1 MSRKIE
7 MNVVSAGWTQ
17 MELVLLFY
25 GWEACDPAHYWGPG
39 VRDSY
44 IVHYIHEG
52 LGTVYM
58 GDREYRLTQGE
69 GFIILPDTVIHYEAD
84 AQEPWTYSWFG
95 FKGVQAKAF
104 MQRAQLSAEYPVFKA
119 QEPDTM
125 AHLYEEMVQAG
136 ASPLAGG
143 DVLHQSLLYRL
154 MAALISS
161 APVRAEDHQL
171 LSAKEVYIRQAVQF
185 MENRYSQR
193 TSILDI
199 AQAVG
204 LDRTYLSG
212 LFKERYG
219 KSLQAFFL
227 EYRMNRAAELL
238 RNPSLSVSE
247 VAHSVG
253 YTDPLLF
260 SKMFK
265 RVTGISPKGSRGSG
279 IRD

>member
-1 MSRKIE
+1 MSRKVE
-7 MNVVSAGWTQ
+7 MNVVPVGWTQ
-17 MELVLLFY
+17 MELVLLFF
-25 GWEACDPAHYWGPG
+25 GWEACEPAHYWGPG

-52 LGTVYM
+52 RGTVYM
-58 GDREYRLTQGE
+58 EGREYHLTQGQ
-69 GFIILPDTVIHYEAD
+69 GFLILPDTVIHYEAD
-84 AQEPWTYSWFG
+84 SQEPWTYSWFG

-104 MQRAQLSAEYPVFKA
+104 LQRAQLSAEHPVFNA
-119 QEPDTM
+119 HDPDRM
-125 AHLYEEMVQAG
+125 AHLYEDMLQATTRLR
-136 ASPLAGG
+136 PGG
-143 DVLHQSLLYRL
+143 DVLYQSLLYRL
-154 MAALISS
+154 IAELISS
-161 APVRAEDHQL
+161 SPDLEEESQL
-171 LSAKEVYIRQAVQF
+171 LSGKETYIRQAVQF

-219 KSLQAFFL
+219 MSLQSFFL

-238 RNPSLSVSE
+238 RNPALSVSE

-265 RVTGISPKGSRGSG
+265 RVTGVSPKGSRM
-279 IRD
+279 RD

>member
-52 LGTVYM
+52 FGTVYM
-58 GDREYRLTQGE
+58 GDREYRLTKGD
-69 GFIILPDTVIHYEAD
+69 GFIILPETVIHYEAD
-84 AQEPWTYSWFG
+84 AHEPWTYSWFG

-104 MQRAQLSAEYPVFKA
+104 MQRAQLSAEHPIFKA
-119 QEPDTM
+119 RDPETM
-125 AHLYEEMVQAG
+125 AHLYDEMVQAG
-136 ASPLAGG
+136 ASPLPGG

-154 MAALISS
+154 IATLISS
-161 APVRAEDHQL
+161 APASAEDRRL
-171 LSAKEVYIRQAVQF
+171 LSTKETYIRQAVQF

-238 RNPSLSVSE
+238 RNPALSVSE

-265 RVTGISPKGSRGSG
+265 RVTGVSPKGSRGS
-279 IRD
+279 

>member
-1 MSRKIE
+1 MSRKVE

-25 GWEACDPAHYWGPG
+25 GWEACDSAHYWGPG

-44 IVHYIHEG
+44 IVHYVHEG
-52 LGTVYM
+52 QGTVYM
-58 GDREYRLTQGE
+58 GDREYPLTQGQ
-69 GFIILPDTVIHYEAD
+69 GFLILPDTVIHYEAD
-84 AQEPWTYSWFG
+84 AEEPWTYSWFG
-95 FKGVQAKAF
+95 FRGVQAKAF
-104 MQRAQLSAEYPVFKA
+104 MQRAQLSEEQPVFTAHDKNM
-119 QEPDTM
+119 M
-125 AHLYEEMVQAG
+125 AALYDEMLQAG
-136 ASPLAGG
+136 TSSVAGG

-154 MAALISS
+154 MAALIASS
-161 APVRAEDHQL
+161 PIKEEENPL
-171 LSAKEVYIRQAVQF
+171 LSTKETYIRQAVQF

-238 RNPSLSVSE
+238 RNPMLSVSE

-265 RVTGISPKGSRGSG
+265 RVTGVSPKGSRV
-279 IRD
+279 RD

>member
-1 MSRKIE
+1 MSRKVE

-44 IVHYIHEG
+44 IVHYVHEG
-52 LGTVYM
+52 RGTVYM
-58 GDREYRLTQGE
+58 GEREYPLSEGQG
-69 GFIILPDTVIHYEAD
+69 FLILPDTVIHYEAD
-84 AQEPWTYSWFG
+84 AEEPWTYSWFG
-95 FKGVQAKAF
+95 FRGVQAKAF
-104 MQRAQLSAEYPVFKA
+104 MQRAQLSEEHPVFTA
-119 QEPDTM
+119 HEPNLM
-125 AHLYEEMVQAG
+125 ATLYDEMLQAG
-136 ASPLAGG
+136 TSSLPGG
-143 DVLHQSLLYRL
+143 DVMHQSLLYRL
-154 MAALISS
+154 MAALIASS
-161 APVRAEDHQL
+161 PIKEEDNPL
-171 LSAKEVYIRQAVQF
+171 LSTKETYIRQAVRF
-185 MENRYSQR
+185 IENRYSQR

-238 RNPSLSVSE
+238 RNPMLSVSE

-265 RVTGISPKGSRGSG
+265 RVTGVSPKGSRV
-279 IRD
+279 RD

>member
-1 MSRKIE
+1 MSRKVE

-44 IVHYIHEG
+44 IVHYVHEG
-52 LGTVYM
+52 HGTVYM
-58 GDREYRLTQGE
+58 GDREYPLGE
-69 GFIILPDTVIHYEAD
+69 GQGFLILPDTVIHYEAD
-84 AQEPWTYSWFG
+84 AEEPWTYSWFG
-95 FKGVQAKAF
+95 FRGVQAKAF
-104 MQRAQLSAEYPVFKA
+104 MQRAQLSEEHPVFTAHDKNM
-119 QEPDTM
+119 M
-125 AHLYEEMVQAG
+125 ALYDEMLQAG
-136 ASPLAGG
+136 TSSVAGG

-154 MAALISS
+154 MAALIASS
-161 APVRAEDHQL
+161 PIKEEENPL
-171 LSAKEVYIRQAVQF
+171 LSTKETYIRQAVQF

-238 RNPSLSVSE
+238 RNPMLSVSE

-253 YTDPLLF
+253 YTDPALF
-260 SKMFK
+260 
-265 RVTGISPKGSRGSG
+265 PKCSNV
-279 IRD
+279 

>member
-1 MSRKIE
+1 MLELIE
-7 MNVVSAGWTQ
+7 TNVVPMDLTQ
-17 MELVLLFY
+17 MELVLLFF
-25 GWEACDPAHYWGPG
+25 GWQACDPSHYWGPG

-52 LGTVYM
+52 KGTVFM
-58 GDREYRLTQGE
+58 ADRQYELTQGQ
-69 GFIILPDTVIHYEAD
+69 GFVIFPDTLIHYEAD
-84 AQEPWTYSWFG
+84 EKQPWTYSWFG
-95 FKGVQAKAF
+95 FRGVHAKTF
-104 MQRAQLSAEYPVFKA
+104 MQRAQLSSERPIFDARDLDIF
-119 QEPDTM
+119 DR
-125 AHLYEEMVQAG
+125 LYAEMVQA
-136 ASPLAGG
+136 STRTGG
-143 DVLHQSLLYRL
+143 DVFNQSLLYRL
-154 MAALISS
+154 IAELIASS
-161 APVRAEDHQL
+161 PAGEQVQRP
-171 LSAKEVYIRQAVQF
+171 LSTKEEYIRQAVQF
-185 MENRYSQR
+185 MEIRYSQR

-199 AQAVG
+199 ARAVG

-238 RNPSLSVSE
+238 QHSSLSVSE

-265 RVTGISPKGSRGSG
+265 RVTGVSPKESRSMEQGE
-279 IRD
+279 

>member
-1 MSRKIE
+1 MSRKVE
-7 MNVVSAGWTQ
+7 MNVVPVGWTQ
-17 MELVLLFY
+17 MELVLLFF

-44 IVHYIHEG
+44 IVHYIHKG
-52 LGTVYM
+52 RGTVYM
-58 GDREYRLTQGE
+58 EGREYHLTQGQ
-69 GFIILPDTVIHYEAD
+69 GFLILPDTVIHYEAD
-84 AQEPWTYSWFG
+84 SQDPWTYSWFG

-104 MQRAQLSAEYPVFKA
+104 LQRAQLSAEHPVFHA
-119 QEPDTM
+119 HDPERM
-125 AHLYEEMVQAG
+125 AHLYDDMVQA
-136 ASPLAGG
+136 ATRLRPGG
-143 DVLHQSLLYRL
+143 DVLYQSLLYRL
-154 MAALISS
+154 IAELISS
-161 APVRAEDHQL
+161 SSELEEESQL
-171 LSAKEVYIRQAVQF
+171 LSGKEAYIRQAVQF

-199 AQAVG
+199 ARAVG

-219 KSLQAFFL
+219 KSLQSFFL

-238 RNPSLSVSE
+238 RNPTLSVSE

-265 RVTGISPKGSRGSG
+265 RVTGVSPKGSRM
-279 IRD
+279 RD

>member
-1 MSRKIE
+1 
-7 MNVVSAGWTQ
+7 MN
-17 MELVLLFY
+17 
-25 GWEACDPAHYWGPG
+25 
-39 VRDSY
+39 
-44 IVHYIHEG
+44 
-52 LGTVYM
+52 
-58 GDREYRLTQGE
+58 
-69 GFIILPDTVIHYEAD
+69 
-84 AQEPWTYSWFG
+84 
-95 FKGVQAKAF
+95 
-104 MQRAQLSAEYPVFKA
+104 
-119 QEPDTM
+119 
-125 AHLYEEMVQAG
+125 
-136 ASPLAGG
+136 
-143 DVLHQSLLYRL
+143 QSLLYRL
-154 MAALISS
+154 MAELISS
-161 APVRAEDHQL
+161 SPVEEEIGQL
-171 LSAKEVYIRQAVQF
+171 LSNKETYIRQAVQF

-219 KSLQAFFL
+219 MSLQSFFL

-238 RNPSLSVSE
+238 QNPGLSVSE

-265 RVTGISPKGSRGSG
+265 RVTGVSPKGSR

>member
-1 MSRKIE
+1 MSPIE
-7 MNVVSAGWTQ
+7 MNVVPTNWTQ
-17 MELVLLFY
+17 MELVLLFF

-44 IVHYIHEG
+44 IVHYIHNG
-52 LGTVYM
+52 QGTVYM
-58 GDREYRLTQGE
+58 EDQEYKLAQGQ
-69 GFIILPDTVIHYEAD
+69 GFVILPDTLIHYEAD
-84 AQEPWTYSWFG
+84 PRDPWTYSWFG

-104 MQRAQLSAEYPVFKA
+104 MQRARLSPAQPVFNA
-119 QEPDTM
+119 VDLNTM
-125 AHLYEEMVQAG
+125 EHLYTEMVR
-136 ASPLAGG
+136 ASTRPGG
-143 DVLHQSLLYRL
+143 DVLNQSLLYRL
-154 MAALISS
+154 MAELISS
-161 APVRAEDHQL
+161 SPNEEEAAQL
-171 LSAKEVYIRQAVQF
+171 LSNKEAYIRQAVQF
-185 MENRYSQR
+185 IENRYSQR

-204 LDRTYLSG
+204 LDRTYLSS

-219 KSLQAFFL
+219 KSLQSFFL

-238 RNPSLSVSE
+238 RNPGLSVSE

-265 RVTGISPKGSRGSG
+265 RVTGVSPKGVR
-279 IRD
+279 IRE

>member
-1 MSRKIE
+1 MSRKVE

-44 IVHYIHEG
+44 IVHYVHEG
-52 LGTVYM
+52 RGTVYM
-58 GDREYRLTQGE
+58 GDREYPLSEGQG
-69 GFIILPDTVIHYEAD
+69 FLILPDTVIHYEAD
-84 AQEPWTYSWFG
+84 AHEPWTYSWFG
-95 FKGVQAKAF
+95 FRGVQAKAF
-104 MQRAQLSAEYPVFKA
+104 MQRAQLSEEHPVFTAHDKHM
-119 QEPDTM
+119 M
-125 AHLYEEMVQAG
+125 AVLYDEMLQAG
-136 ASPLAGG
+136 TSSVAGG

-154 MAALISS
+154 MAALIASS
-161 APVRAEDHQL
+161 PIKEEENPL
-171 LSAKEVYIRQAVQF
+171 LSTKETYIRQAVQF

-238 RNPSLSVSE
+238 RNPMLSVSE

-265 RVTGISPKGSRGSG
+265 RVTGVSPKGSRV
-279 IRD
+279 RD

>member
-1 MSRKIE
+1 MSRKVE

-52 LGTVYM
+52 RGTVYM
-58 GDREYRLTQGE
+58 GDREYRLSEGQG
-69 GFIILPDTVIHYEAD
+69 FVILPDTVIHYEAD
-84 AQEPWTYSWFG
+84 AEEPWTYSWFG
-95 FKGVQAKAF
+95 FRGVQAKAF
-104 MQRAQLSAEYPVFKA
+104 MQRAQLSLEHPVFTA
-119 QEPDTM
+119 YDMEIM
-125 AHLYEEMVQAG
+125 AHLYDEMLQAG
-136 ASPLAGG
+136 ANSLLGG
-143 DVLHQSLLYRL
+143 DVLQQSLLYRL
-154 MAALISS
+154 MAALIASS
-161 APVRAEDHQL
+161 PIKEEENPL
-171 LSAKEVYIRQAVQF
+171 LSAKETYIRQAVQF

-238 RNPSLSVSE
+238 RNPMLSVSE

-265 RVTGISPKGSRGSG
+265 RVTGVSPKASRV
-279 IRD
+279 

>member
-1 MSRKIE
+1 MSRKVE

-52 LGTVYM
+52 RGTVYM
-58 GDREYRLTQGE
+58 GDREYRLSEGQG
-69 GFIILPDTVIHYEAD
+69 FVILPDTVIHYEAD
-84 AQEPWTYSWFG
+84 AEEPWTYSWFG
-95 FKGVQAKAF
+95 FRGVQAKAF
-104 MQRAQLSAEYPVFKA
+104 MQRAQLSLEQPVFTA
-119 QEPDTM
+119 HDMEIM
-125 AHLYEEMVQAG
+125 AHLYDEMLQAE
-136 ASPLAGG
+136 ANSLMGG
-143 DVLHQSLLYRL
+143 DVLQQSLLYRL
-154 MAALISS
+154 MAALIASS
-161 APVRAEDHQL
+161 PIKEDEPPPL
-171 LSAKEVYIRQAVQF
+171 LSTKETYIRQAVQF

-227 EYRMNRAAELL
+227 EYRMNRAADLL
-238 RNPSLSVSE
+238 RNPMLSVSE

-265 RVTGISPKGSRGSG
+265 RVTGVSPKASRV
-279 IRD
+279 RD

>member
-1 MSRKIE
+1 
-7 MNVVSAGWTQ
+7 
-17 MELVLLFY
+17 
-25 GWEACDPAHYWGPG
+25 
-39 VRDSY
+39 
-44 IVHYIHEG
+44 
-52 LGTVYM
+52 
-58 GDREYRLTQGE
+58 
-69 GFIILPDTVIHYEAD
+69 
-84 AQEPWTYSWFG
+84 
-95 FKGVQAKAF
+95 
-104 MQRAQLSAEYPVFKA
+104 MQRAQLSEEHPVFTA
-119 QEPDTM
+119 HDPDTL
-125 AHLYEEMVQAG
+125 AELYDEMLQAG
-136 ASPLAGG
+136 TSPFREGCAASKLVIPTDGG
-143 DVLHQSLLYRL
+143 INRIFANQE
-154 MAALISS
+154 
-161 APVRAEDHQL
+161 EDNPL
-171 LSAKEVYIRQAVQF
+171 LSTKETYIRQAVQF

-238 RNPSLSVSE
+238 RNPMLSVSE

-265 RVTGISPKGSRGSG
+265 RVTGVSPKGSRV
-279 IRD
+279 RD

>member
-1 MSRKIE
+1 MSRKVE

-44 IVHYIHEG
+44 IVHYVHEG
-52 LGTVYM
+52 YGTVYM
-58 GDREYRLTQGE
+58 GDREYPLGE
-69 GFIILPDTVIHYEAD
+69 GQGFLILPDTVIHYEAD
-84 AQEPWTYSWFG
+84 AEEPWTYSWFG
-95 FKGVQAKAF
+95 FRGVQAKAF
-104 MQRAQLSAEYPVFKA
+104 MQRAQLSEEHPVFTAHDKNM
-119 QEPDTM
+119 M
-125 AHLYEEMVQAG
+125 AALYEEMLQAG
-136 ASPLAGG
+136 TSSVAGG

-154 MAALISS
+154 MAALIASS
-161 APVRAEDHQL
+161 PIKEEENPL
-171 LSAKEVYIRQAVQF
+171 LSTKETYIRQAVQF

-199 AQAVG
+199 AHAVG

-238 RNPSLSVSE
+238 RNPMLSVSE

-265 RVTGISPKGSRGSG
+265 RVTGVSPKGSRV
-279 IRD
+279 RD

>member
-1 MSRKIE
+1 MSPIE
-7 MNVVSAGWTQ
+7 MNVVPTGWTQ
-17 MELVLLFY
+17 MELVLLFF

-44 IVHYIHEG
+44 VVHYIHEG
-52 LGTVYM
+52 RGTVYM
-58 GDREYRLTQGE
+58 EDQEYKLTQGQ
-69 GFIILPDTVIHYEAD
+69 GFVILPDTLIHYEAD
-84 AQEPWTYSWFG
+84 PKEPWTYSWFG

-104 MQRAQLSAEYPVFKA
+104 MHRAQLSPEHPVYDA
-119 QEPDTM
+119 HDTNTM
-125 AHLYEEMVQAG
+125 EHLYTEMVQA
-136 ASPLAGG
+136 STRPGG
-143 DVLHQSLLYRL
+143 DVLNQSLLYRL
-154 MAALISS
+154 MAELISS
-161 APVRAEDHQL
+161 SPVVEEEGQL
-171 LSAKEVYIRQAVQF
+171 LSNKETYIRQAVQF

-199 AQAVG
+199 AHAVG

-219 KSLQAFFL
+219 KSLQSFFL

-238 RNPSLSVSE
+238 QNPGLSVSE

-265 RVTGISPKGSRGSG
+265 RVTGVSPKGSR

>member
-1 MSRKIE
+1 MSRKVE

-44 IVHYIHEG
+44 IVHYVHEG
-52 LGTVYM
+52 HGTVYM
-58 GDREYRLTQGE
+58 GDREYPLSEGQG
-69 GFIILPDTVIHYEAD
+69 FLILPDTVIHYEAD
-84 AQEPWTYSWFG
+84 AEEPWTYSWFG
-95 FKGVQAKAF
+95 FRGVQAKAF
-104 MQRAQLSAEYPVFKA
+104 MQRAQLSEEHPVFTA
-119 QEPDTM
+119 HEPNMM
-125 AHLYEEMVQAG
+125 AALYDEMLQAG
-136 ASPLAGG
+136 TSSLPGG
-143 DVLHQSLLYRL
+143 DVMHQSLLYRL
-154 MAALISS
+154 MAALIASS
-161 APVRAEDHQL
+161 PIKEEENPL
-171 LSAKEVYIRQAVQF
+171 LSTKETYIRQAVRF

-193 TSILDI
+193 TTILDI

-238 RNPSLSVSE
+238 RNPMLSVSE

-265 RVTGISPKGSRGSG
+265 RVTGVSPKGSRV
-279 IRD
+279 RY